1 MYLETWNAG
10 EADPDRAKRLAIGYA
25 AGLLLFAGIA
35 LLAARLSGAIQ
46 PPPPEEEVVDV
57 KLATRVPEAPPPA
70 PEPAPAPPPPPA
82 EAPAPR
88 PAAPR
93 RPALVAPTA
102 VPTEAPAEA
111 DPSEAKASDEG
122 TYDEPGGAPGGVPGG
137 VPGGTGTAAVTAA
150 PPPPPPP
157 PPPPQPKGPIH
168 LPENGT
174 PPVAL
179 SNPQPSVP
187 EAALSAGIEATV
199 VVRFVVTETGE
210 VTNVTIVRGHPLF
223 NDTVLATVKAW
234 RYKPAIAEGR
244 PVSVWRT
251 VPFRFK
257 AKR

>member
-1 MYLETWNAG
+1 MHLETWNAG

-35 LLAARLSGAIQ
+35 LTAARLSGAIQ

-57 KLATRVPEAPPPA
+57 KLAARIPEAPPPA
-70 PEPAPAPPPPPA
+70 PAPPPPAA

-88 PAAPR
+88 PAAAAPR

-102 VPTEAPAEA
+102 VPTEAPPEA
-111 DPSEAKASDEG
+111 DPGEAKASEDE
-122 TYDEPGGAPGGVPGG
+122 TYGEPGGAPGGVPGG
-137 VPGGTGTAAVTAA
+137 VPGGAGTAVEATPA
-150 PPPPPPP
+150 PPPPPP

-168 LPENGT
+168 LPENAT

-179 SNPQPSVP
+179 SNALPPIP
-187 EAALSAGIEATV
+187 EAARSAGIEATV

-223 NDTVLATVKAW
+223 NDAVLGTVKTW
-234 RYKPAIAEGR
+234 RYRPAIHEGR
-244 PVSVWRT
+244 PVSTFKT
-251 VPFRFK
+251 VRIPFK